1 MSRREGYA
9 ALALAISEIQEKM
22 LKPDLMK
29 DPKGNNFRAISEHA
43 ILECIN
49 PILKKNGIDYYIEV
63 LDHKVEFYNG
73 KYVATCKIRMYFYD
87 IYNTSN
93 EDPLLFIDSLG
104 MGIDRE
110 DKAIGKAYT
119 YAVKYALLKKF
130 RLLYADDPDFSSSND
145 NEKKYHENEKKEENK
160 QKNEAKTKK
169 SSQKEE
175 KTKLVTEKMTDYII
189 GLAKDAFLSD
199 EAFEAEFGFKPF
211 DPNVSMQRAR
221 EVIDEL
227 KKRADDLPF

>member
-1 MSRREGYA
+1 MSKREGYA

-130 RLLYADDPDFSSSND
+130 RLLYADDPDFSSSNEH
-145 NEKKYHENEKKEENK
+145 EKKPQEKEERKTEEKKDKKEKKK
-160 QKNEAKTKK
+160 QDLNA
-169 SSQKEE
+169 
-175 KTKLVTEKMTDYII
+175 KLVTEKMTDYII
-189 GLAKDAFLSD
+189 GLAKAAFLSD
-199 EAFEAEFGFKPF
+199 EAFEAEFGFKPS

-227 KKRADDLPF
+227 KKRVDDLPF